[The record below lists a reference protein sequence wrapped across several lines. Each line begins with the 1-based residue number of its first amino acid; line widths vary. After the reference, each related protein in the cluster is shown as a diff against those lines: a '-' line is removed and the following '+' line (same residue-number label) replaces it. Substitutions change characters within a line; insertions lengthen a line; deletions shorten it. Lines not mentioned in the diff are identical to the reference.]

1 MGRWR
6 VGTNFYS
13 EGMGSTLEI
22 KEREREDHKGVG
34 VRERISTVNVDLSG
48 TNEEERGKLGLH
60 MAFSVQYHL

>member
-1 MGRWR
+1 VEGKDQFLLRRNGLNAGNQR
-6 VGTNFYS
+6 V
-13 EGMGSTLEI
+13 
-22 KEREREDHKGVG
+22 REREDQKGVG